1 MVRIGVCMIDVVCFI
16 YIPIWAL
23 KSHMNT
29 YQGRPE
35 PTNRETI
42 SKIKLVK

>member
-1 MVRIGVCMIDVVCFI
+1 MYCVLRIGVCKIWAVS

-29 YQGRPE
+29 CQGAG
-35 PTNRETI
+35 TD
-42 SKIKLVK
+42 